1 VFALSNPTSKAECT
15 AQEAYIWTDGR
26 AIFASG
32 SHFGPVTLDG
42 KTYVAGQGNN
52 AYIFPGVGLGVVAS
66 GAQRVTDEMFFA
78 AARALADQVSEEDLA
93 QGRIYPPIGSIRQVS
108 AMIAVAVA
116 EVAYRRGLTTQ
127 PKPDNLLAHI
137 EAQMY
142 VPCYESYI

>member
-1 VFALSNPTSKAECT
+1 
-15 AQEAYIWTDGR
+15 
-26 AIFASG
+26 
-32 SHFGPVTLDG
+32 VTLDG

-78 AARALADQVSEEDLA
+78 AARALADPVSEEDLA
-93 QGRIYPPIGSIRQVS
+93 QGRIYRPIGSIGQVS